1 MKTRK
6 QTYRAPRNAVER
18 IAEAEQ
24 AIHRIRASML
34 GDNRF
39 GSYAQSC
46 RDSIA
51 RWQAVID
58 RETKP

>member
-1 MKTRK
+1 MKRK
-6 QTYRAPRNAVER
+6 PTYRAPRNAAER
-18 IAEAEQ
+18 IAEAQ
-24 AIHRIRASML
+24 GAIERIRDSMQ

-39 GSYAQSC
+39 GSYGQSC

-58 RETKP
+58 RETSK